1 MFVTIRPVLAALA
14 LCLAAGG
21 AAAAPLTFVS
31 HSGIASA
38 IYRFNTDP
46 AATTASDST
55 SSPLDLAFSVALGGA
70 ALPPNDNTISA
81 FGSAGLTSTPLTN
94 TLDFTVGLFYDAGTD
109 PVRGSG
115 GASVNSQ
122 WTFTLDVANV
132 EMTYSLNEDLLS
144 SVSNGLALFTIQNLT
159 TATTLFTLADDS
171 TTASPVTVNF
181 SGTIGDTISMQYVG
195 IAQRNS
201 FSASSPDFHYL
212 HQSTFVFAEGEAP
225 PTASVAAPGSL
236 ALLLAGLVPAA
247 LLRRRSA
254 RR

>member
-1 MFVTIRPVLAALA
+1 MIGTIRPVLAALA
-14 LCLAAGG
+14 LCLAAGS
-21 AAAAPLTFVS
+21 AAAAPFTLVS

-55 SSPLDLAFSVALGGA
+55 SSPLDTAFSVVLPGA

-81 FGSAGLTSTPLTN
+81 FGSAGLTTTPLTD
-94 TLDFTVGLFYDAGTD
+94 TLDFTVGLFYDAATN

-115 GASVNSQ
+115 GVSVNSQ

-132 EMTYSLNEDLLS
+132 EMTYTLNEDLLS
-144 SVSNGLALFTIQNLT
+144 SISNGLALFTIQNV
-159 TATTLFTLADDS
+159 TAGTTLFTLSDDS

-181 SGTIGDTISMQYVG
+181 SGTVGDTISMQYVG
-195 IAQRNS
+195 VAQRNS
-201 FSASSPDFHYL
+201 FTASSPDFHYL

-225 PTASVAAPGSL
+225 PAASVAAPGSL
-236 ALLLAGLVPAA
+236 ALLLAGLVPAV
-247 LLRRRSA
+247 LLRRRSI